1 MAGVDT
7 HRERSVAAEFL
18 ERRWAR
24 WLLVLS
30 LFGVGAVV
38 LLVLNVSLGSVTIPF
53 LDVWRIILGGEGDSE
68 IFGPVVWKIRLPRTL
83 AALVS
88 GSGLAV
94 SGLLLQVFFRNPIV
108 GPSILGLS
116 SGATLMV
123 ALVILGGFSLGI
135 ASVSPL
141 FLSGAS
147 FIGAMA
153 VMLIVMAV
161 ATKVRDTITLLVVG
175 LMMGFIASA
184 LTGILIAFAEKE
196 RVQGFVLWTLGSFS
210 GFRWEELEIL
220 AVASAVLLSVAFL
233 LSKPLNAFLLGEN
246 YAQSMGVNIRI
257 FRYLIVFIVGGLA
270 GVVTA
275 FAGPVAFIGLAV
287 PHMVRLCLGT
297 SDNRVLI
304 PGAILLGAV
313 VTSACDLLARM
324 MFSPVELPI
333 SATTSLFGAPIVIIL
348 LLKRRTVA

>member
-1 MAGVDT
+1 MAGAAT
-7 HRERSVAAEFL
+7 SKERAAAAEFL

-30 LFGVGAVV
+30 LFGAGAVV

-53 LDVWRIILGGEGDSE
+53 LDVWSIILGGEGDSE
-68 IFGPVVWKIRLPRTL
+68 IFGPVVWKIRAPRAL
-83 AALVS
+83 AALLS

-108 GPSILGLS
+108 GPYILGIS
-116 SGATLMV
+116 SGAALMV
-123 ALVILGGFSLGI
+123 ALVILGGFTLGI

-141 FLSGAS
+141 FLSGAA
-147 FIGAMA
+147 FVGAMA

-161 ATKVRDTITLLVVG
+161 ATRVRDIITLLVVG
-175 LMMGFIASA
+175 LMMGFMASA
-184 LTGILIAFAEKE
+184 LSSILIAFAERE

-210 GFRWEELEIL
+210 GFRWEELEIV
-220 AVASAVLLSVAFL
+220 AVASALLLSAAFL

-246 YAQSMGVNIRI
+246 YAQSMGVNIRL
-257 FRYLIVFIVGGLA
+257 FRYLIILICGALA

-287 PHMVRLCLGT
+287 PHMARLCLGT

-304 PGAILLGAV
+304 PGAILLGAA

-333 SATTSLFGAPIVIIL
+333 SATTSLFGAPVVIFL
-348 LLKRRTVA
+348 LLRRRAVA

>member
-7 HRERSVAAEFL
+7 HRESLVAAEFL
-18 ERRWAR
+18 ERRWTR

-68 IFGPVVWKIRLPRTL
+68 IFGSVVWKIRLPRAL
-83 AALVS
+83 AALLS

-108 GPSILGLS
+108 GPNILGLS

-141 FLSGAS
+141 FLSAAS

-153 VMLIVMAV
+153 VMLIVVAV

-175 LMMGFIASA
+175 LMTGFIASA
-184 LTGILIAFAEKE
+184 LTSILIAFAEQE
-196 RVQGFVLWTLGSFS
+196 RIQGFVLWTLGSFS
-210 GFRWEELEIL
+210 GFRWEELEVV

-246 YAQSMGVNIRI
+246 YAQSMGVNIRV
-257 FRYLIVFIVGGLA
+257 FRYLIIFIVGGLA

-287 PHMVRLCLGT
+287 PHMARLCLGT
-297 SDNRVLI
+297 SDNRILI
-304 PGAILLGAV
+304 PGVILLGAV
-313 VTSACDLLARM
+313 VTSACDLLART
-324 MFSPVELPI
+324 MFAPVELPI
-333 SATTSLFGAPIVIIL
+333 SATTSLFGAPVVIIL